1 MAAKRTKK
9 FDKNKQVK
17 SIARKQIGSPAPS
30 RPLNERAVRSLPKH
44 KKEWSEKA
52 ES

>member
-1 MAAKRTKK
+1 MVAKRIKK

-17 SIARKQIGSPAPS
+17 SIARKRVGSPAPS
-30 RPLNERAVRSLPKH
+30 RPLNERAIRTRPKH
-44 KKEWSEKA
+44 KEDWSEQA